1 MRLKQ
6 KLTLAPNSIRVAIL
20 LASFLLLSCQSTES
34 KLTTHW
40 EIKSV
45 DKSSLLKTNAN
56 RLDNNLLIKI
66 KNDYA
71 NEPRD
76 ADYTELS
83 LSAVFVNAN
92 DSKLLIFFNILYID
106 DIQVVYEVSKDGALL
121 NKYIY
126 SEWQQ

>member
-1 MRLKQ
+1 MRMKQ
-6 KLTLAPNSIRVAIL
+6 KLTLATYYIRAAIL
-20 LASFLLLSCQSTES
+20 IASFLLSSCQSTES

-45 DKSSLLKTNAN
+45 DKSGLLKINEN
-56 RLDNNLLIKI
+56 RLDKNLLIKI
-66 KNDYA
+66 KNDYS
-71 NEPRD
+71 NNPRD
-76 ADYTELS
+76 VDYTELS
-83 LSAVFVNAN
+83 LSAVFANAD
-92 DSKLLIFFNILYID
+92 DSKLLIFFNIQYVD

>member
-1 MRLKQ
+1 MYMKQ
-6 KLTLAPNSIRVAIL
+6 KLTLAPNSTRVAIL
-20 LASFLLLSCQSTES
+20 LASFLLSSCQSTES

-71 NEPRD
+71 NDPCD

-83 LSAVFVNAN
+83 LSAVFVNAD